1 MGICYS
7 ISSFTGHLNQ
17 HPRTAIAAMK
27 AGRKDYTEFYRE
39 IIDRDD

>member
-1 MGICYS
+1 MGFAIPYLL
-7 ISSFTGHLNQ
+7 TGHLNQ